1 MSDWIGKTLGNV
13 RMDLLL
19 ARGGMAEVYLGMHTT
34 LNRQV
39 AVKLLRNAYLEEQDL
54 LARFQ
59 REARVV
65 ANLRHPNIVQVYDF
79 DTFQSQPYLIMEYVP
94 GVALS
99 TYLHDLHDRN
109 ERLEYPVVSRL
120 VSILSHALQYA
131 HENGVVH
138 RDVKPGN
145 ILLTSRNH
153 PVERHKPLPFDVQ
166 AVLTD
171 FGLVRILNSASQ
183 TATGEI
189 AGTPAYMS
197 PEQARGDK
205 TDARTDIYS
214 LGIVLYE
221 MLAGRVPFEADST
234 IGVLMKQINEPPA
247 PIPGLPPALDR
258 VVNRALA
265 KDPDDRFQTPLEL
278 ARALEVALR
287 SVSELPTRMK
297 SIQAARGLSPSTG

>member
-1 MSDWIGKTLGNV
+1 MSDWIGKTLGKV
-13 RMDLLL
+13 HIDLLL
-19 ARGGMAEVYLGMHTT
+19 ARGGMAEVYLGTHTT
-34 LNRQV
+34 LHRPV
-39 AVKLLRNAYLEEQDL
+39 AIKLLRNSYLDEPDL

-79 DTFQSQPYLIMEYVP
+79 DTFQSQPYLIMEYVQ
-94 GVALS
+94 GVSLS
-99 TYLHDLHDRN
+99 TYLHELHERK

-120 VSILSHALQYA
+120 ISIIAHALQYA
-131 HENGVVH
+131 HENGVIH

-153 PVERHKPLPFDVQ
+153 PVERDKPLPFDVQ

-197 PEQARGDK
+197 PEQARGDL

-221 MLAGRVPFEADST
+221 ILAGRVPFEADST

-247 PIPGLPPALDR
+247 PIPGLPAALDQ

-265 KDPDDRFQTPLEL
+265 KNPEDRYQNSAGISEGTGGGITE
-278 ARALEVALR
+278 AL
-287 SVSELPTRMK
+287 
-297 SIQAARGLSPSTG
+297 